1 MIGSNKR
8 KNYHNKQPRFQEEL
22 KQESHKTSLFR
33 VEFRLKDY
41 SLVSDHDMDIK
52 TLLHNLREEVSCSV
66 CSDIFT
72 DPKQLPCL
80 HSFCLHCLK
89 QWHRTSHGCD
99 TIRCPK
105 CQAVSRIPE
114 SGDLKDLP
122 TSFYLNGLI
131 DVLAIKECRSS
142 QVRCGNCEKKS
153 SETSYCFHCCIF
165 YCQECVTGHNI
176 MRSNKDHRVLAL
188 KDFQD
193 KDYEDVLKRPVF
205 CAKQRHEKEELKYF
219 CKNCEMAVCQTCVT
233 LSHSGHALEHI
244 EEEAERQK
252 IEMKSMIETQRRNL
266 QAKMNAVIKLDED
279 YARLIQQCEK
289 VKREV
294 QRTVDSLIANIE
306 AKKQTIFAAVEDQT
320 DKSLASLAT
329 QKSEIENQ
337 IEVIK
342 SSLDE
347 ADKVLTRS
355 TNPEVVQVKK
365 SLETILKGVNQTTK
379 PTERDLKGLPI
390 LRAILVFEGNQKMLE
405 IVNAEEIG
413 TLKLLQQTEA
423 SQSVAEGKGLEE
435 GTVGGEAQFVLTTKN
450 AEGRQCYNKHDHL
463 TVEISDE
470 QGRECVTEVR
480 INDNK
485 DGSYKI
491 SYSPKVQGKYIV
503 TVKVNGKN
511 ICNSPFSL
519 QVKLFQFRPALSFGK
534 EGSSGGMFKG
544 PWGVAVN
551 ARDEIA
557 VSDCFNHR
565 VQVFNNDGKCLRS
578 FGGQGSKPGEFK
590 FSTGVAF
597 HKNGNI
603 FVADYHNHRIQI
615 FSGEG
620 KYVGMLGGYGNL
632 DSQLYNPCGLSVD
645 SDGNIIVADTGN
657 KLIKIFSP
665 DGKLLTKIG
674 GQGSFTYPI
683 HCVQSDRYLIVSEH
697 KEHCIKVLDR
707 NGNFQY
713 KFGKQGGGDGEFNY
727 PYCIS
732 VNKSGHLMVCD
743 SGNCR
748 IQVFELDGKLIGKF
762 GTMGSNLG
770 ELYSPCSVAV
780 LSNGRIVL
788 CDRNNHRLQLFE

>member
-1 MIGSNKR
+1 MIGSSKR
-8 KNYHNKQPRFQEEL
+8 KDYHNKQPRFQEEL
-22 KQESHKTSLFR
+22 KKESHKTSLFR
-33 VEFRLKDY
+33 VEFRQKTLFY
-41 SLVSDHDMDIK
+41 SLLSEHDMDIK
-52 TLLHNLREEVSCSV
+52 TLLNNLREEVSCSV

-72 DPKQLPCL
+72 DPKHLPCL

-89 QWHRTSHGCD
+89 EWHRTSHGCE

-105 CQAVSRIPE
+105 CQAISRVPE

-153 SETSYCFHCCIF
+153 SETSYCFHCCMF

-279 YARLIQQCEK
+279 YARLIEQCEK

-294 QRTVDSLIANIE
+294 QRTVDNLIANIE

-320 DKSLASLAT
+320 EKSLESLTT
-329 QKSEIENQ
+329 QKTEIENQ

-342 SSLDE
+342 SALDE
-347 ADKVLTRS
+347 AEKVLTRS

-365 SLETILKGVNQTTK
+365 SLETILEGVNQTTK
-379 PTERDLKGLPI
+379 PTERDLKCLP
-390 LRAILVFEGNQKMLE
+390 ILVFEGNQKMLE
-405 IVNAEEIG
+405 IVNAEDIG
-413 TLKLLQQTEA
+413 TLKLQQQTEA

-435 GTVGGEAQFVLTTKN
+435 GTVGGEAQFVLTTRN
-450 AEGRQCYNKHDHL
+450 AEGRQCYNKHDRVM
-463 TVEISDE
+463 VEIRDE
-470 QGRECVTEVR
+470 QGRQCVTEVR

-491 SYSPKVQGKYIV
+491 SYSPKDQGKYTV
-503 TVKVNGKN
+503 TVKVNGKH
-511 ICNSPFSL
+511 ICKSPFSV
-519 QVKLFQFRPALSFGK
+519 QVKLFQVQPVLSFGK
-534 EGSSGGMFKG
+534 QGSSVGMFHF
-544 PWGVAVN
+544 PWGMAVN

-557 VSDCFNHR
+557 VTDGVNKR
-565 VQVFNNDGKCLRS
+565 VQIFNSDRKYLRS
-578 FGGQGSKPGEFK
+578 FGGWGHKLGELNFPK
-590 FSTGVAF
+590 GITF
-597 HKNGNI
+597 HNNGNI
-603 FVADYHNHRIQI
+603 FVAESEANRIQI

-620 KYVGMLGGYGNL
+620 EYAGMFGEEGSL
-632 DSQLYNPCGLSVD
+632 DSQLSNPCGLSVD
-645 SDGNIIVADTGN
+645 SDGNIIVADAGN

-665 DGKLLTKIG
+665 DGKFLMKIG

-683 HCVQSDRYLIVSEH
+683 HCVQCDRYLIVSDH
-697 KEHCIKVLDR
+697 AEHCIKVLDR

-713 KFGKQGGGDGEFNY
+713 KFGKQGGGDGEFNN
-727 PYCIS
+727 PYCMS
-732 VNKSGHLMVCD
+732 VNKSGQLMVCD
-743 SGNCR
+743 TGNNR
-748 IQVFELDGKLIGKF
+748 IQVFELDGKFVGKF
-762 GTMGSNLG
+762 GTKGSNLG
-770 ELYSPCSVAV
+770 ELHSPRSVAV
-780 LSNGRIVL
+780 LRNGRIVV
-788 CDRNNHRLQLFE
+788 CDRGNEPLHLFE